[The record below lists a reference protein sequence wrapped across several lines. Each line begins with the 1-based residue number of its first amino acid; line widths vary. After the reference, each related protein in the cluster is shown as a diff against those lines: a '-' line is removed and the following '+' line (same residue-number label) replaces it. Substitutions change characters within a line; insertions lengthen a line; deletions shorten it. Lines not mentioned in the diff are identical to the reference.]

1 MLLSISW
8 FRCLGKST
16 TRWTASKI
24 ASDSAPLILYI
35 YCIAWKKKPCAHKC
49 RHCARFLV
57 HRGFLELCAALCA
70 GLVRKGLCAV
80 VRTAYDGCARV
91 CARDLVRKPCAR
103 AFLALPTLRNT
114 KACAYRTA
122 QLSGGVCATRFAA
135 AQLLHN

>member
-1 MLLSISW
+1 MEKKNLVRTSVGLVRISL
-8 FRCLGKST
+8 CT
-16 TRWTASKI
+16 EASW
-24 ASDSAPLILYI
+24 S
-35 YCIAWKKKPCAHKC
+35 
-49 RHCARFLV
+49 CAR
-57 HRGFLELCAALCA
+57 ALCA